1 MVKRKKWGFAI
12 SLAIV
17 IGIVYFSM
25 NAPIVAGDWTKQ
37 TIYLWGLNSC
47 HIQTKNAKPKIQL
60 IDDDSG
66 YGVYAI
72 KRLCDELQIKM
83 AFAIIPSMMS
93 QEIKDSLK
101 IWQKQGYSIALH
113 GYKHDDW
120 REWKYEDVLNDISK
134 CELWLEIS
142 GFDTKRVK
150 YVVTPRGSNT
160 KAVRKA
166 VKNKGYLMI
175 TGANI
180 VNPDTEVFLNGRV
193 FINQSTKLKDM
204 EILLRRTKERKG
216 YLILATHSSMPKEFS
231 LEKTKAVLQIAI
243 DMGFEFIQ

>member
-1 MVKRKKWGFAI
+1 MVKRKKWLYVLLI
-12 SLAIV
+12 AIV
-17 IGIVYFSM
+17 IAIVYLNM

-47 HIQTKNAKPKIQL
+47 HIQTQNAKPKILL

-66 YGVYAI
+66 YGIYAI
-72 KRLCDELQIKM
+72 KRLCDELQIK
-83 AFAIIPSMMS
+83 ATFAIIPFLMS

-120 REWKYEDVLNDISK
+120 RGWKYEDVLNDISK
-134 CELWLEIS
+134 CELWLETF
-142 GFDTKRVK
+142 GFDKKRVR

-160 KAVRKA
+160 KAIRKA

-180 VNPDTEVFLNGRV
+180 VNPDTEVFLYGRV
-193 FINQSTKLKDM
+193 FINQNTELKEM
-204 EILLRRTKERKG
+204 ENLLRRTKEGKG
-216 YLILATHSSMPKEFS
+216 YIILATHSSLPKEFS
-231 LEKTKAVLQIAI
+231 FKKTKAVLQMAI
-243 DMGFEFIQ
+243 DMGFEFI